1 MTFRKSDFTSGNPR
15 DSEPHPIL
23 HFDFVDPVSYLLSR
37 KVDRAG
43 VAAAIEW
50 RGFELRP
57 PPQPMID
64 PGAAEWR
71 RRHALAGSHPPPPP
85 IVPWTRKAHE
95 LCEFARE
102 RDRLGTVR
110 RALFRAHFVDQTD
123 IGRID
128 LLVEIA
134 RAAGLDPSETKAV
147 LDVDR
152 YTGTVLQTRENA
164 LGLGVTDVPAFVSRD
179 GRLEGPA
186 ALREIERAIDAL
198 EATTQADSRE
208 E

>member
-1 MTFRKSDFTSGNPR
+1 MTFRNPSFTFCDPR
-15 DSEPHPIL
+15 DSEHPVL
-23 HFDFVDPVSYLLSR
+23 YFDFVDPISYLLSR
-37 KVDRAG
+37 KADRAG
-43 VAAAIEW
+43 DPAAIEW
-50 RGFELRP
+50 HGFELRP

-71 RRHALAGSHPPPPP
+71 RRHALSVSHPTSPS

-102 RDRLGTVR
+102 RDCLGTVR
-110 RALFRAHFVDQTD
+110 RALFRAHFVDHTD

-152 YTGTVLQTRENA
+152 YTGTVLRTRQDA
-164 LGLGVTDVPAFVSRD
+164 LGLGVSDVPAFVSRD

-186 ALREIERAIDAL
+186 ALREIERVIDAL
-198 EATTQADSRE
+198 EANTQADNRE

>member
-1 MTFRKSDFTSGNPR
+1 MTFRNPSFTSGDPR
-15 DSEPHPIL
+15 FSEHPIL
-23 HFDFVDPVSYLLSR
+23 YFDLADPLSHHLSR
-37 KVDRAG
+37 LADRAG

-64 PGAAEWR
+64 PGGVEWR
-71 RRHALAGSHPPPPP
+71 RRHALAGSHVPPPP

-95 LCEFARE
+95 LCEFARV
-102 RDRLGTVR
+102 RGCPGTVR
-110 RALFRAHFVDQTD
+110 RALFRAHFVDHTD

-152 YTGTVLQTRENA
+152 YTGAVLQTREDA
-164 LGLGVTDVPAFVSRD
+164 VGMGVTDVPAFVTAD

-186 ALREIERAIDAL
+186 ALREIEGAIDAL
-198 EATTQADSRE
+198 TAAMQSDNRE